1 MTRGIINGILIL
13 LVFPLIIV
21 SFILSKDFISNYFS
35 FNDSNEALLSSLKII
50 ALSISTILGIICGF
64 IYQNIKIIKN
74 KPDDKNFIYRLFNS
88 IDLWKSLVASPIICG
103 VVIATNRNNPDLTM
117 AIIFAFENGFFSNLV
132 FSFENKD

>member
-74 KPDDKNFIYRLFNS
+74 S